1 MLRRAQQR
9 DPGDGVLRVL
19 GEDAGDD
26 EGEAWGQ
33 VDRAPDQHDLR
44 DDRDHR
50 DVQGVFQSRQ
60 DHRRHPDCDQANLR
74 DQEKTRGRRGERG

>member
-26 EGEAWGQ
+26 EGEARGQ

-44 DDRDHR
+44 DDWDH
-50 DVQGVFQSRQ
+50 
-60 DHRRHPDCDQANLR
+60 
-74 DQEKTRGRRGERG
+74 